1 VQSHWTPRYPDR
13 TVLVFGRESVGL
25 PAELLARHT
34 ARTVQ
39 IPMRDP
45 QLRSLN
51 LSTAAALASY
61 EVIRQWDAAPGQ
73 IPAVQE

>member
-1 VQSHWTPRYPDR
+1 
-13 TVLVFGRESVGL
+13 
-25 PAELLARHT
+25 
-34 ARTVQ
+34 VQ